1 MSPASRIP
9 GWLSPHRLTGM
20 AAPMLLWAL
29 HFVLVYS
36 LQGISCVEGWQHLRL
51 GGLAAVTWWL
61 LGLTLAILLA
71 QVALGMRALRAWRT
85 ARRARSL
92 DAREAGDAPRHGHA
106 CAPAAR
112 HRRFTAAAT
121 AALALL
127 AVVATCFTAIPILL
141 LPTCA

>member
-1 MSPASRIP
+1 MSAAPRIP

-36 LQGISCVEGWQHLRL
+36 LQGLACVEGWQHVRL
-51 GGLAAVTWWL
+51 AGLAVVTWWL
-61 LGLTLAILLA
+61 LGVTLAILAA
-71 QVALGMRALRAWRT
+71 QVALGVRALRAWGK
-85 ARRARSL
+85 ARRELERRGPGQGHGRL
-92 DAREAGDAPRHGHA
+92 PAP
-106 CAPAAR
+106 

-121 AALALL
+121 SALALL
-127 AVVATCFTAIPILL
+127 AVVATGFTAIPILL